1 MSYAYLI
8 VQLSAL
14 AYTPN
19 YRAYTLCGLRSADTL
34 EFLVSPGKLRE
45 ERMAIKQVKSV
56 ADIPSSDLDDWG
68 AVPEPVSET
77 VSQLRGRI
85 INENPDGSE
94 AGIWECTP
102 GTWTRLVMDA
112 EISSFV
118 AGHALFHPENGETV
132 DIKAG
137 DTVYFDNNSKG
148 TWEVLETVR
157 KAYLTFKRD

>member
-1 MSYAYLI
+1 MI
-8 VQLSAL
+8 VRLSAL

-19 YRAYTLCGLRSADTL
+19 YRAYTLRGLRSADAI
-34 EFLVSPGKLRE
+34 EFLVSREKLRGKI
-45 ERMAIKQVKSV
+45 MAIKQVKGV
-56 ADIPSSDLDDWG
+56 ADIPSSELDDWG
-68 AVPEPVSET
+68 PVPEPVSET

-102 GTWTRLVMDA
+102 VTWTRLVMDA
-112 EISSFV
+112 EISTFV

>member
-1 MSYAYLI
+1 
-8 VQLSAL
+8 
-14 AYTPN
+14 
-19 YRAYTLCGLRSADTL
+19 
-34 EFLVSPGKLRE
+34 
-45 ERMAIKQVKSV
+45 MAIKQIKSV
-56 ADIPSSDLDDWG
+56 AQIPSHELDDWG
-68 AVPEPVSET
+68 PVELPISDL

-102 GTWTRLVMDA
+102 GTWTRQVMDA

-118 AGHALFHPENGETV
+118 KGHAQFHPDDGATI

-148 TWEVLETVR
+148 TWEVLQTVR
-157 KAYLTFKRD
+157 KAYLTFKRE

>member
-1 MSYAYLI
+1 
-8 VQLSAL
+8 
-14 AYTPN
+14 
-19 YRAYTLCGLRSADTL
+19 
-34 EFLVSPGKLRE
+34 
-45 ERMAIKQVKSV
+45 MAIKQVKKV
-56 ADIPSSDLDDWG
+56 ADIPSDELDDWG
-68 AVPEPVSET
+68 DVPEPVSEE
-77 VSQLRGRI
+77 VSHLRGRI
-85 INENPDGSE
+85 INEHPDGSE

-118 AGHALFHPENGETV
+118 KGHALFHPENGETI

-137 DTVYFDNNSKG
+137 DTVYFDHNSKG

>member
-1 MSYAYLI
+1 
-8 VQLSAL
+8 
-14 AYTPN
+14 
-19 YRAYTLCGLRSADTL
+19 
-34 EFLVSPGKLRE
+34 
-45 ERMAIKQVKSV
+45 MAIKQVKNV
-56 ADIPSSDLDDWG
+56 ADIPSSELDDWG
-68 AVPEPVSET
+68 PVPESVSET
-77 VSQLRGRI
+77 VYQLRGLI
-85 INENPDGSE
+85 INENADGSE

-118 AGHALFHPENGETV
+118 SGHALFHPEEGETV

>member
-1 MSYAYLI
+1 
-8 VQLSAL
+8 
-14 AYTPN
+14 
-19 YRAYTLCGLRSADTL
+19 
-34 EFLVSPGKLRE
+34 
-45 ERMAIKQVKSV
+45 MAIKQVKSV
-56 ADIPSSDLDDWG
+56 ASIPSADLDDWG
-68 AVPEPVSET
+68 PVPKPVSDQ
-77 VSQLRGRI
+77 VSHLRGLI
-85 INENPDGSE
+85 INENADGSE

-102 GTWTRLVMDA
+102 GIWTRLVMDA

-118 AGHALFHPENGETV
+118 AGHALFHPDDGETI

>member
-1 MSYAYLI
+1 
-8 VQLSAL
+8 
-14 AYTPN
+14 
-19 YRAYTLCGLRSADTL
+19 
-34 EFLVSPGKLRE
+34 
-45 ERMAIKQVKSV
+45 MAIKQVKAV
-56 ADIPSSDLDDWG
+56 AKIPSEELDDWG
-68 AVPEPVSET
+68 PVELPISEQ
-77 VSQLRGRI
+77 VSLLRGII
-85 INENPDGSE
+85 INENDDGSE

-102 GTWTRLVMDA
+102 GTWTRQVMDA

-118 AGHALFHPENGETV
+118 KGHALFHPDDGTTI

>member
-1 MSYAYLI
+1 
-8 VQLSAL
+8 
-14 AYTPN
+14 
-19 YRAYTLCGLRSADTL
+19 
-34 EFLVSPGKLRE
+34 
-45 ERMAIKQVKSV
+45 MAIKQVKSV
-56 ADIPSSDLDDWG
+56 ADIPSSELDDWG
-68 AVPEPVSET
+68 PVPEPISET
-77 VSQLRGRI
+77 ISQLRGRI

-94 AGIWECTP
+94 AGIWECSP

-118 AGHALFHPENGETV
+118 AGHALFHPENGETI

-148 TWEVLETVR
+148 TWEVIETVR